1 MNKEQLKEILNNNEN
16 WKLFEELA
24 NSRELELLPTANL
37 ETADLR
43 TADLKNA
50 NLWSV
55 DLYNANLHNANLSN
69 ADLHNANLS
78 NANLSYANLSNA
90 DLGNRKLVEKET
102 IKLQNDIIKKLTEQ
116 IDLMEQYE
124 PLNSDSIDCEEDTS
138 NDCLHCTLVGENAI
152 YDELHNDIL
161 ILKKKIGK

>member
-1 MNKEQLKEILNNNEN
+1 MNKEQLKEYLNNNEN
-16 WKLFEELA
+16 WKLFEELV
-24 NSRELELLPTANL
+24 NERELYLLPAADLGNANLEYANL
-37 ETADLR
+37 ETA
-43 TADLKNA
+43 
-50 NLWSV
+50 NLE
-55 DLYNANLHNANLSN
+55 N
-69 ADLHNANLS
+69 ADLENADLLTANLS